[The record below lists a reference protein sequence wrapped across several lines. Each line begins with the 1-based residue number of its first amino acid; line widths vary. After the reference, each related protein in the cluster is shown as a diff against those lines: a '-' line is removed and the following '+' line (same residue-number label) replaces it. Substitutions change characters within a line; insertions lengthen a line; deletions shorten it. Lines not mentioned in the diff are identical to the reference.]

1 MREEFNPQGRL
12 TLTLR
17 DPCTGRVVDRRV
29 ADNLVTLA
37 GRQLLSGLFSGT
49 ITVLDAVEVVVGDGG
64 IPGAGPGTPV
74 APALDDEELR
84 HSGEEPLAAT
94 AEIGDPFSRGE
105 GSAMRMVTPV
115 LATFEANP
123 GSPPLYLREAGIRFT
138 LPAPDEPV
146 LYNRVTFGLITKDPN
161 LQLSLSWEVI
171 F

>member
-29 ADNLVTLA
+29 TDNLVTLA
-37 GRQLLSGLFSGT
+37 GRRLLSELFSGT
-49 ITVLDAVEVVVGDGG
+49 ITAVDAVEVVVGNGG
-64 IPGAGPGTPV
+64 PLVNGMPLP
-74 APALDDEELR
+74 PDLEDEGLR
-84 HSGEEPLAAT
+84 HTGGDPPLAVT
-94 AEIGDPFSRGE
+94 AEIGTPVLRE
-105 GSAMRMVTPV
+105 GGSNSRMVTPV
-115 LATFEANP
+115 LATFEADP
-123 GSPPLYLREAGIRFT
+123 GGPSLALREAGIRFT
-138 LPAPDEPV
+138 HPGAPLPV